1 MTLYYYFIDTK
12 GLIIFYDHFSD
23 AGDPYAAIRRLWDA
37 NAKLQNEIRKLKQ
50 NEIRKLKSNQRKT
63 CGFSVV
69 ATLVAAVTLV
79 VMVVMM
85 TIMLQWHSDYKRE
98 IEDLASQ
105 SGNYHCLPSNY
116 ASRIIEITCL

>member
-1 MTLYYYFIDTK
+1 MYYFIDTK

-50 NEIRKLKSNQRKT
+50 NEIRKLKSNQRKI

-69 ATLVAAVTLV
+69 ATLA

-105 SGNYHCLPSNY
+105 SGNYHCLQSIMQV
-116 ASRIIEITCL
+116 A